1 MWENGRDHLARP
13 MVRAHVLDLQDVPYF
28 LVLREAEGFQG
39 ESWTVQ
45 VEFVEQEML
54 GALPTDEESVPLPQ
68 VQDNPLPFD
77 FLV

>member
-1 MWENGRDHLARP
+1 

-54 GALPTDEESVPLPQ
+54 GALPTDEESVLLPQ
-68 VQDNPLPFD
+68 VQDNPLPFV
-77 FLV
+77 FFGLGQQGVAPQQ